1 MFFILLLLFVALPA
15 AEIWLLIQVGSSI
28 GVVQTILVVLFT
40 GVAGAYLAK
49 MEGLAVIRNIQ
60 KASMEGRI
68 PGNEM
73 ISGLLVFAGGLLLL
87 TPGFIT
93 DIMGILMIFPPTRAL
108 IVIFIKKYFEK
119 KMTAGTASFSF
130 HSNIDLQNPRIKD
143 PGVIDADDF
152 RDN

>member
-15 AEIWLLIQVGSSI
+15 AEIWLLIKVGGMI
-28 GVVQTILVVLFT
+28 GVMPTILMILFT

-60 KASMEGRI
+60 KASVEGRI

-73 ISGLLVFAGGLLLL
+73 ISGVLIFVGGALLL

-93 DIMGILMIFPPTRAL
+93 DCMGLLMIFPPTRML
-108 IVIFIKKYFEK
+108 IAISIRKYFEK
-119 KMTAGTASFSF
+119 RVKAGSAGFSI
-130 HSNIDLQNPRIKD
+130 HSNMNVQRPKIKD
-143 PGVIDADDF
+143 PTIIDADDF
-152 RDN
+152 KDN

>member
-28 GVVQTILVVLFT
+28 GVMQTILLVLFT

-49 MEGLAVIRNIQ
+49 MEGLAVIMNIQ
-60 KASMEGRI
+60 KAASEGRV

-73 ISGLLVFAGGLLLL
+73 LNGVLVFVGGALLL

-93 DIMGILMIFPPTRAL
+93 DCMGLLMIFPPTRAL
-108 IVIFIKKYFEK
+108 LAISVRKYFEK
-119 KMTAGTASFSF
+119 KVKTGTADFSF
-130 HSNIDLQNPRIKD
+130 RSNMDIQRPKIKD
-143 PGVIDADDF
+143 PTIIDADDF
-152 RDN
+152 KDN